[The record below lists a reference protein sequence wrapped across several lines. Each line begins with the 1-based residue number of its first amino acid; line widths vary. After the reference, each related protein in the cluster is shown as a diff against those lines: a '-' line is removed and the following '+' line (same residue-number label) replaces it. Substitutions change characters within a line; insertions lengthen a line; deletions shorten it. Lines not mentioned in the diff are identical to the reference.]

1 MTRWRAPE
9 CVGGVWNNHE
19 SSLRCDAAGRSA
31 PPVEDGTGDAVTR
44 EDATDRELLLSTR
57 SLRKAFGQTKAL
69 TDCSFELAVG
79 EVHAIAGE
87 NGSGK
92 STLVKILSGVHL
104 PDAGEIQS
112 ADGATNGFR
121 SPRAS
126 QEQGIVTVFQEI
138 LVAPA
143 RSVLDN
149 IWLGAET
156 PIRSGVSAAEK
167 KAAASHWLER
177 LLGEPMD
184 LSTPAEDLSLSDRQ
198 ACCIARALVR
208 EPRVLILDE
217 ATSALDVGTR
227 DRLFEIIRELAAKG
241 TGVILITHRMDEIE
255 AIGDRITVM
264 RSGATVATLHHGG
277 WRPSQVVALMSG
289 TGERE
294 ERERPRDP
302 SAVPGPVVLRTR
314 QLRLRAGGEPI
325 DVEIRAG
332 ELVGLAGLEGHG
344 QEAFLE
350 ALRGTGPAR
359 GVVERM
365 TGDSATVIRSISDAA
380 RNNIAYVPRE
390 RGRESMFGWMS
401 IRENFGMPTL
411 KKDTVGGWLRPSST
425 VRRLEEYVRRMG
437 IVLGDPEDRITTLSG
452 GNAQKV
458 IIARWLAAEPRVLLL
473 NDPTRGI
480 DVNAKR
486 DLYEL
491 MSVLVSAGLS
501 IVMLSTDVDEQLG
514 LMDRVLVFREG
525 ELYREMPATA
535 LTRDSLVSAYFA
547 DPEELQQGAR
557 S

>member
-1 MTRWRAPE
+1 MTSVAT
-9 CVGGVWNNHE
+9 CV
-19 SSLRCDAAGRSA
+19 
-31 PPVEDGTGDAVTR
+31 
-44 EDATDRELLLSTR
+44 DRRLLLSTQ

-69 TDCSFELAVG
+69 TDCTFRLAAG

-92 STLVKILSGVHL
+92 STLVKILSGVHQ
-104 PDAGEIQS
+104 PDSGDIDS
-112 ADGATNGFR
+112 DGTAVRGFR

-126 QEQGIVTVFQEI
+126 QERGIVTVFQEI

-156 PIRSGVSAAEK
+156 PIRAGISSAEK
-167 KAAASHWLER
+167 KATASMWVER
-177 LLGEPMD
+177 LLGTSID
-184 LSTPAEDLSLSDRQ
+184 LSMPAEDLSLSDRQ

-208 EPRVLILDE
+208 NPRVLILDE

-227 DRLFEIIRELAAKG
+227 DRLFEIVRELAARG
-241 TGVILITHRMDEIE
+241 TGVVLITHRMDEIE

-264 RSGATVATLHHGG
+264 RSGATVGTFERGD

-294 ERERPRDP
+294 QRERARDR
-302 SAVPGPVVLRTR
+302 ARHLGPVLLRAK
-314 QLRLRAGGEPI
+314 QLRLRAGGEPF

-359 GVVERM
+359 GDVERIIGEK
-365 TGDSATVIRSISDAA
+365 TSPIRSISDASK
-380 RNNIAYVPRE
+380 NGVAYVPRE

-411 KKDTVGGWLRPSST
+411 DKDTVGGWLRPAST
-425 VRRLEEYVRRMG
+425 SRRLDHYVRRMG

-458 IIARWLAAEPRVLLL
+458 VIARWLAAEPKVLLL

-491 MSVLVSAGLS
+491 LTTLVTAGLAV
-501 IVMLSTDVDEQLG
+501 VMLSTDVDEHVD

-525 ELYREMPATA
+525 ELYREMPAA
-535 LTRDSLVSAYFA
+535 ELSRSALVSAYFA
-547 DPEELQQGAR
+547 DPEEMQGGAR